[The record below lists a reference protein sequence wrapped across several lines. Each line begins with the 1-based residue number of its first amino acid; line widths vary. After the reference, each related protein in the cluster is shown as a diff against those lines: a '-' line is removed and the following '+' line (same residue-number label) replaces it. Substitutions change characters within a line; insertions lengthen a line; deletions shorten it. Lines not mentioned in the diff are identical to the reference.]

1 MRIQNSSDYVSAP
14 YEITPQDLAIIF
26 DQLNLG
32 FRRQMWIVNDIW
44 ENNKWILP
52 NKYRLKNKKKKYLE
66 DVLYQVDY
74 LYHKEEIDE
83 TIEGIRKNA
92 AELGI
97 KVNSEKLMGDYY
109 GISEYFKM
117 LWIQMKYVNQQGYTR
132 AKIRTILDKYHYKR
146 RSDKF
151 CEYLEECL
159 YFYKIHPTVKGEEC
173 DVRTIP
179 IDTMITFRMLNRRKR
194 VSHD

>member
-1 MRIQNSSDYVSAP
+1 MQIQNSSDYVSAP

-32 FRRQMWIVNDIW
+32 FRRQMWIVNDLW

-97 KVNSEKLMGDYY
+97 KVNS
-109 GISEYFKM
+109 
-117 LWIQMKYVNQQGYTR
+117 
-132 AKIRTILDKYHYKR
+132 
-146 RSDKF
+146 
-151 CEYLEECL
+151 
-159 YFYKIHPTVKGEEC
+159 
-173 DVRTIP
+173 
-179 IDTMITFRMLNRRKR
+179 
-194 VSHD
+194 

>member
-32 FRRQMWIVNDIW
+32 FRRQMWIVNDLW

-146 RSDKF
+146 RSDKL

-159 YFYKIHPTVKGEEC
+159 YFYKIHHTVKGEEC